1 MPRSRRIALTAF
13 AFIALALGTG
23 CSSSFS
29 TAHRSTNDFSRGQYM
44 SASDGLGR
52 SVQSAAILDREE
64 QIRYA
69 SAPTE

>member
-13 AFIALALGTG
+13 AFAALLLGTG

-29 TAHRSTNDFSRGQYM
+29 TANRNSSDFSRGHYM